1 MENVEIPEAA
11 IQWQQG
17 LLRSRAEMTEAIE
30 GSLALLVYQLQG
42 SEIRDKKK
50 GTSENPNFSWE
61 N

>member
-30 GSLALLVYQLQG
+30 GSLALLVYQLQ
-42 SEIRDKKK
+42 EIRDKKK

>member
-30 GSLALLVYQLQG
+30 GSLALLVYQLQ
-42 SEIRDKKK
+42 EIRDKKK

-61 N
+61 K